1 MEIEIILKILLSAL
15 LGGIIGLE
23 REISHREAG
32 FRTTILLTVGST
44 LFTVISLKLAGETT
58 AVVPIGI
65 IGHIVTGI
73 AVIGAGVIIREK
85 FARRG
90 LTTAATIW
98 TAAAVGIGVGSGY
111 YLISFLVSI
120 LVVLILTIFKYISKI
135 LEHQKK
141 LYVYIIKTEDRT
153 GILIEVKEVV
163 KELGISY
170 IEAKLG
176 KRKGGFELDVL
187 LSTSENKNKE
197 FIEKVM
203 QLQGVL
209 ELSSESL

>member
-1 MEIEIILKILLSAL
+1 MELEIILKILLSAL

-32 FRTTILLTVGST
+32 FRTTILIAVGST
-44 LFTVISLKLAGETT
+44 LITVISLKLAGETT
-58 AVVPIGI
+58 AAGPTGI

-85 FARRG
+85 FMLRG

-98 TAAAVGIGVGSGY
+98 ITAAVGIGVGSGH
-111 YLISFLVSI
+111 YLISFLVTI
-120 LVVLILTIFKYISKI
+120 VVVVILTVFKHITKV

-141 LYVYIIKTEDRT
+141 LYAYIIKTEDKS
-153 GILIEVKEVV
+153 GILIEVKEVI
-163 KELGISY
+163 KELGIKY

-176 KRKGGFELDVL
+176 KRKDGFELDVL
-187 LSTSENKNKE
+187 LSTSENKNRE

-203 QLQGVL
+203 LLQGVL
-209 ELSSESL
+209 ELTSESL